1 MTALLTIIIV
11 NYRVYHHLGNCLE
24 SIKRSRHSF
33 PVDIIVVDNAFSSE
47 DQALLAEKYPAVRWI
62 IQSANIGFAKAN
74 NLALLQA
81 RTNYILFLNPDTLLS
96 ENVLQES
103 IDYLKLHPEAGA
115 LGVQMRN
122 VEGVFLPESKR
133 EIPSIKGSF
142 FKLIGLAERFPGSA
156 FFNSY
161 ALGNLDPGGTYQ
173 VPVLAG
179 AFMMMPTSVAL
190 QVKGFDESFFMYG
203 EDIDMSLRILRLGKE
218 NHYLGSAVITHL
230 KGGSSKQNPDYL
242 NHFYGSMKIFLD
254 KYPHLYG
261 GKAGIMLLKFF
272 IQTIWLVARIAKNH
286 K

>member
-122 VEGVFLPESKR
+122 GEGVFLPESKR

-142 FKLIGLAERFPGSA
+142 F
-156 FFNSY
+156 
-161 ALGNLDPGGTYQ
+161 
-173 VPVLAG
+173 
-179 AFMMMPTSVAL
+179 
-190 QVKGFDESFFMYG
+190 
-203 EDIDMSLRILRLGKE
+203 
-218 NHYLGSAVITHL
+218 
-230 KGGSSKQNPDYL
+230 
-242 NHFYGSMKIFLD
+242 
-254 KYPHLYG
+254 
-261 GKAGIMLLKFF
+261 
-272 IQTIWLVARIAKNH
+272 
-286 K
+286 